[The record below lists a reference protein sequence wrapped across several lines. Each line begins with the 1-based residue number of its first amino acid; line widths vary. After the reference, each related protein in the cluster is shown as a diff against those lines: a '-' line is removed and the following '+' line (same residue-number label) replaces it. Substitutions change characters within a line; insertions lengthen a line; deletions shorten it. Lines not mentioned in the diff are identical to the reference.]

1 MKKNLIAAVSA
12 VLAISLLA
20 GCGANNESNSGS
32 ESMEQSA
39 NPAVETVEQ
48 TASYTL
54 YNTTGETV
62 TELYLY
68 EAGSEE
74 KGENLAG
81 EGLAADATLE
91 VTRTAASEEEAKE
104 KTYVL
109 EFVTESGA
117 AQKFETLHFEVAP
130 ISLLSVDAAAG
141 ATAVKFEAPE
151 MTAIYNVVNTTGETV
166 TELYLY
172 EAGSEEKG
180 ENLAGEGL
188 AADAAVE
195 LTRTAA
201 GDKVEEITYVLE
213 FVTEGGAAQKFE
225 TLNFEQAK
233 VELLSVDA
241 AAGATPVVFGAL
253 EK

>member
-12 VLAISLLA
+12 VLAVSLLA
-20 GCGANNESNSGS
+20 GCGAKSESNSP
-32 ESMEQSA
+32 ESVEQGANSA
-39 NPAVETVEQ
+39 VAAEQ
-48 TASYTL
+48 TAAYTL
-54 YNTTGETV
+54 YNTTGETI

-81 EGLAADATLE
+81 EGLAADATVEL
-91 VTRTAASEEEAKE
+91 TRTAATEEKAKE
-104 KTYVL
+104 LTFVL

-141 ATAVKFEAPE
+141 ATPIKFEAPE

-188 AADAAVE
+188 AADASVE

-201 GDKVEEITYVLE
+201 ADKAEEITYVIE
-213 FVTEGGAAQKFE
+213 FVTEGGDAQKFE
-225 TLNFEQAK
+225 TLHFEQAK

-241 AAGATPVVFGAL
+241 AAGATAVAFGAL